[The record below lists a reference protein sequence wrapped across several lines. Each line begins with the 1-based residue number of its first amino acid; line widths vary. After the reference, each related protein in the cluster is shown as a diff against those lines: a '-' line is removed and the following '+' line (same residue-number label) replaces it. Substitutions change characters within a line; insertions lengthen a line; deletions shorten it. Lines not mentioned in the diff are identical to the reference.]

1 MREPPLDPPPGPP
14 PPLLLG
20 SNEVS
25 EAQDCRA
32 PPATASASNIT
43 PQRTNNA
50 TKNRILRPA
59 NAFILFR
66 AGFTKNHTL
75 PDGIERSNGTLSKIA
90 SSEWKNLSPEGRGF
104 WYRRADEAKIAHQA
118 KYPEYRFR
126 PVSRKSTERKSKEL
140 VSVRNDSE
148 EVAAAPER
156 GPPTPAT
163 DDRWMQQ
170 CSLFSVWHVDG
181 ADSKRGRGRPPKG
194 LPPPP
199 EKPKEGGKPGAK
211 PVLTA
216 LQSGSRVSEA
226 EKEVHERRRAH
237 LEQLRVR
244 GVSGETFVVATQA
257 YDDAHRLKLPRAS
270 SSVSAVDTDALN
282 DDDDGGSG
290 SEAETEGAHRR
301 SLSLSTSPP
310 VPGHAPPRM
319 ISPSS
324 SFTRDC
330 LLANEMY
337 APELLRYTFV
347 MEPAPACAATPKTA
361 KRVSPLPRTLA
372 KRDVPSPGFA
382 PSPSQA
388 RGTFVRGFEELSDE
402 QRVRNAEPPSM
413 MSSTNKRMRPPQ
425 SADGRAQRARTPERD
440 ALPVKRPRLEGM
452 QPIQG
457 FSCAAPTPK
466 PRASSAATAG
476 TMENADGDYIMNGG
490 AEIEHGD
497 DVEPEHTD

>member
-1 MREPPLDPPPGPP
+1 MREPPLVPPPGPP
-14 PPLLLG
+14 PAFIVG

-50 TKNRILRPA
+50 KKNRIPRPA

-66 AGFTKNHTL
+66 ADFTKNHTL
-75 PDGIERSNGTLSKIA
+75 PDGIERSNGALSKIA
-90 SSEWKNLSPEGRGF
+90 SSEWKNLSPDGRGF

-148 EVAAAPER
+148 EVAAAPAD

-194 LPPPP
+194 LPPSP
-199 EKPKEGGKPGAK
+199 EKPKEGGKPSEK
-211 PVLTA
+211 PVPTTF
-216 LQSGSRVSEA
+216 QSGSRESA
-226 EKEVHERRRAH
+226 EIEVHERRRAY
-237 LEQLRVR
+237 LEQLHAR
-244 GVSGETFVVATQA
+244 GVSGEAFKVATQA
-257 YDDAHRLKLPRAS
+257 YDDAHRLKLSRAS
-270 SSVSAVDTDALN
+270 SSASTVVADALN
-282 DDDDGGSG
+282 DDDSE
-290 SEAETEGAHRR
+290 SEAEIEDAHRR
-301 SLSLSTSPP
+301 PLPLPTSPP
-310 VPGHAPPRM
+310 APGHAPPRM

-324 SFTRDC
+324 SFNRDR
-330 LLANEMY
+330 LLANEMD
-337 APELLRYTFV
+337 APELPRYTFV
-347 MEPAPACAATPKTA
+347 IESA
-361 KRVSPLPRTLA
+361 
-372 KRDVPSPGFA
+372 
-382 PSPSQA
+382 
-388 RGTFVRGFEELSDE
+388 
-402 QRVRNAEPPSM
+402 PPSM

-425 SADGRAQRARTPERD
+425 SADGRAQRARTPGQD
-440 ALPVKRPRLEGM
+440 TLPAKRPRLEGM

-457 FSCAAPTPK
+457 LSCTAPTPK
-466 PRASSAATAG
+466 PRASSVATAG
-476 TMENADGDYIMNGG
+476 TIEYTDGDYIMNGG
-490 AEIEHGD
+490 AEDEHGD
-497 DVEPEHTD
+497 DVEPEHAD